1 MSAKRNNEKQN
12 GGFIKLPRNLES
24 MPEVAKIIDNKGAAG
39 LGIYIHLNLYLAHCK
54 GGWGTYSGRQ
64 FSALAVELKKNRSDV
79 RDIIDNYGLFIV
91 DGDRFTSLW
100 MQEQFANAGEKKG
113 SSRTNILVRA
123 EEIEKD
129 IDKKNKE
136 KATVRV
142 SDDTHMASG
151 DKGQPPA
158 SPSSDG
164 VDTKVNY
171 QDFSHYLKR

>member
-1 MSAKRNNEKQN
+1 MAAKRNNEEQN
-12 GGFIKLPRNLES
+12 GGFIKLTRNLES

-54 GGWGTYSGRQ
+54 GGWGNYSGRQ

-100 MQEQFANAGEKKG
+100 MQQQFANAGEKTR
-113 SSRTNILVRA
+113 SSRTNIYIRA
-123 EEIEKD
+123 EEIDKD
-129 IDKKNKE
+129 IEKKNKE
-136 KATVRV
+136 KAKVRV

-151 DKGQPPA
+151 DGNQLPP
-158 SPSSDG
+158 SPSSEDG
-164 VDTKVNY
+164 ETTVNY
-171 QDFSHYLKR
+171 QDYNNYLKR